1 MTSPSL
7 SSPTMAM
14 SVEGIP
20 NTESPTAM
28 FRAAPPTTSMLCERS
43 RSSSMR
49 ASPTTATRHV
59 ASALVNIRRC
69 FSRSAGNQS
78 RRHDD
83 GLRRNISALHPGE
96 CPLRSQLAY
105 PLWILCNDRDA
116 RIHHITEHDV
126 VEPNK
131 GDSLVQLTLPEGT
144 NCPQGNQILHRE
156 DRRRRLGKIEN
167 LVRDASG
174 FVLDADAADLNDVT
188 ARDACSG

>member
-1 MTSPSL
+1 M
-7 SSPTMAM
+7 
-14 SVEGIP
+14 
-20 NTESPTAM
+20 
-28 FRAAPPTTSMLCERS
+28 
-43 RSSSMR
+43 
-49 ASPTTATRHV
+49 
-59 ASALVNIRRC
+59 
-69 FSRSAGNQS
+69 
-78 RRHDD
+78 
-83 GLRRNISALHPGE
+83 
-96 CPLRSQLAY
+96 
-105 PLWILCNDRDA
+105 WILCNDRDA